1 MIAID
6 RELPIATLNNVIAAT
21 NTDVDVAA
29 NNVEIMTLRW
39 CQQEV
44 AGPKMLMSRRQ
55 DRRLID
61 TDKLNG
67 VTDYKWIIYF
77 Y

>member
-1 MIAID
+1 MMALRSIGSG
-6 RELPIATLNNVIAAT
+6 RR
-21 NTDVDVAA
+21 DVDVTA
-29 NNVEIMTLRW
+29 NNVEITTLRW

-44 AGPKMLMSRRQ
+44 AGPKMLTSRRQ

-77 Y
+77 YYLNFYRL